1 MASPATRLPVS
12 APSGPHSVAR
22 PLSPTPTRTRR
33 RAAGAASA
41 LLALVVLTACAPD
54 DAPAGGEFTYTPTP
68 SADAS
73 ATPTPT
79 PSATARADIPDDCR
93 AILTADVLAQ
103 LDGVPLNDPAFG
115 SSGPQPDGGLIC
127 VWRDPAADTTGLVT
141 TITYASRGPA
151 LDMLNKL
158 VADEG
163 YTCYT
168 PDGGTRCEKTWQNAT
183 YPVTDGRTLFWRDD
197 ILIDTTYSNLAPVG
211 YTAAVV
217 ASIFG

>member
-1 MASPATRLPVS
+1 MAPRAFRL
-12 APSGPHSVAR
+12 
-22 PLSPTPTRTRR
+22 
-33 RAAGAASA
+33 AAAAASA
-41 LLALVVLTACAPD
+41 LLALAVLTACAPD
-54 DAPAGGEFTYTPTP
+54 APSGDGLTFTPTP
-68 SADAS
+68 STSSSAS

-79 PSATARADIPDDCR
+79 PSPTADAEIPDDCR

-103 LDGVPLNDPAFG
+103 LEGVPLNDPAFG
-115 SSGPQPDGGLIC
+115 ASGPQPDGGLVC

-141 TITYASRGPA
+141 KISYMSRGPA
-151 LDMLNKL
+151 LDMLNTL
-158 VADEG
+158 VTDEG

-168 PDGGTRCEKTWQNAT
+168 PDGGTRCEKTWQNET

-197 ILIDTTYSNLAPVG
+197 ILIDTQYSNLAPAG

>member
-1 MASPATRLPVS
+1 MAPRAFRL
-12 APSGPHSVAR
+12 
-22 PLSPTPTRTRR
+22 
-33 RAAGAASA
+33 AAAAASA
-41 LLALVVLTACAPD
+41 LLALAVLTACAPD
-54 DAPAGGEFTYTPTP
+54 APSGGGLTFTPTP
-68 SADAS
+68 STSSSAS

-79 PSATARADIPDDCR
+79 PSPTADAEIPDDCR

-103 LDGVPLNDPAFG
+103 LEGVPLNDPAFG
-115 SSGPQPDGGLIC
+115 ASGPQPDGSLVC

-141 TITYASRGPA
+141 TISYMSRGPA
-151 LDMLNKL
+151 LDMLNTL
-158 VADEG
+158 VTDEG

-168 PDGGTRCEKTWQNAT
+168 PDGGTRCEKTWQNET

-197 ILIDTTYSNLAPVG
+197 ILIDTQYSNLAPAG